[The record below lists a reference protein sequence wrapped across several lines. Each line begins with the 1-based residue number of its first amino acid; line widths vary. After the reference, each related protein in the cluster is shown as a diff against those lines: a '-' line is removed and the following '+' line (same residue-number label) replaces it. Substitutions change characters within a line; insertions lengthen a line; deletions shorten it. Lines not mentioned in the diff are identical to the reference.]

1 MKRINLLE
9 FHNLFM
15 SQDISKDEIK
25 QFLEVHNL
33 KEHEFEDLSKLCEI
47 LKNAAMLAPHIFEN
61 YYINY
66 EIAQIGKEFDIL
78 RIGENS
84 VVNIEL
90 KSQKD
95 EPKILKQLE
104 QNYYYLS
111 FLQKEIYCFTF
122 ISETSEFY
130 YFDKNNEKLELINVK
145 TILEQ
150 IHEIKDAET
159 KIDDLFVPSNY
170 LVSPFNNTEA
180 FLKNE
185 YFLTKSQEEIKNKIV
200 KTIDDN
206 STKIF
211 SIEGKAGIGKT
222 LLAYDI
228 ARTLTD
234 KGHKVAIV
242 YCALSNDGI
251 DILKQNNWNI
261 ILIKDLPLKGIEQR
275 DVDIFIFDEAQ
286 RLYIDQVNGFIATNK
301 TLIFAH
307 DVQQRLN
314 KRNKA
319 EEVVAL
325 IKKAARDDNHYKIS
339 TKIRQNKEL
348 ASFIRKFFKLVKIAN
363 DEMKGNDYKDVSLHY
378 VIDNVEARYYIDY
391 LKTKGWNYIHLTAS
405 GINQNDKLR
414 EVEFSSRQSA
424 HKVIGQEFDNVV
436 VVISS
441 DFYYNDDKILKYKDT
456 SWHYNPIETLF
467 QAVSRT
473 RKKLKFV
480 IINNP
485 EVYKDC
491 MKIIHRE

>member
-25 QFLEVHNL
+25 QFLEIHNL
-33 KEHEFEDLSKLCEI
+33 KEHEFEDLNKLCEI
-47 LKNAAMLAPHIFEN
+47 LKNAARRAPHIFEN

-66 EIAQIGKEFDIL
+66 EIAQIGKVFDIL

-84 VVNIEL
+84 VVNVEL
-90 KSQKD
+90 KSKKD
-95 EPKILKQLE
+95 ESKILKQLE

-130 YFDKNNEKLELINVK
+130 YFDKNNEKLELINIE

-150 IHEIKDAET
+150 IREIKDTET

-211 SIEGKAGIGKT
+211 SIEGKAGTGKT

-242 YCALSNDGI
+242 
-251 DILKQNNWNI
+251 
-261 ILIKDLPLKGIEQR
+261 
-275 DVDIFIFDEAQ
+275 
-286 RLYIDQVNGFIATNK
+286 
-301 TLIFAH
+301 
-307 DVQQRLN
+307 
-314 KRNKA
+314 
-319 EEVVAL
+319 
-325 IKKAARDDNHYKIS
+325 HY
-339 TKIRQNKEL
+339 QMM
-348 ASFIRKFFKLVKIAN
+348 V
-363 DEMKGNDYKDVSLHY
+363 
-378 VIDNVEARYYIDY
+378 
-391 LKTKGWNYIHLTAS
+391 LT
-405 GINQNDKLR
+405 
-414 EVEFSSRQSA
+414 
-424 HKVIGQEFDNVV
+424 
-436 VVISS
+436 
-441 DFYYNDDKILKYKDT
+441 Y
-456 SWHYNPIETLF
+456 
-467 QAVSRT
+467 
-473 RKKLKFV
+473 
-480 IINNP
+480 
-485 EVYKDC
+485 
-491 MKIIHRE
+491 

>member
-1 MKRINLLE
+1 MPAL
-9 FHNLFM
+9 
-15 SQDISKDEIK
+15 
-25 QFLEVHNL
+25 
-33 KEHEFEDLSKLCEI
+33 
-47 LKNAAMLAPHIFEN
+47 HIFEN

-84 VVNIEL
+84 IVNIEL

-150 IHEIKDAET
+150 IREIKDTET
-159 KIDDLFVPSNY
+159 KLDDLFVPSNY

-185 YFLTKSQEEIKNKIV
+185 YFLTTNKEEIKNKIV

-211 SIEGKAGIGKT
+211 SIEGKAGTGKT

-242 YCALSNDGI
+242 HCALLNDGI

-307 DVQQRLN
+307 DVQQKLN
-314 KRNKA
+314 SKKEA
-319 EEVVAL
+319 DKVVAL
-325 IKKAARDDNHYKIS
+325 IQKAARDDNHYEIS

-348 ASFIRKFFKLVKIAN
+348 ASFIRKFFKLVKIAK
-363 DEMKGNDYKDVSLHY
+363 DEIKGNDYKDVSLHY
-378 VIDNVEARYYIDY
+378 VIDNVEARHYIDY

-441 DFYYNDDKILKYKDT
+441 DFYYNDGKILKYKDIN
-456 SWHYNPIETLF
+456 WHYNPIETLF

-485 EVYKDC
+485 EVYKAC
-491 MKIIHRE
+491 MKIIHREKTINSFQGCFYGKHP

>member
-9 FHNLFM
+9 FHNLFA

-47 LKNAAMLAPHIFEN
+47 LKNAAMFAPHIFEN

-145 TILEQ
+145 TILAK
-150 IHEIKDAET
+150 ICEIKDIKT

-200 KTIDDN
+200 KTIDNN
-206 STKIF
+206 SAKIF
-211 SIEGKAGIGKT
+211 SIEGKAGTGKT

-234 KGHKVAIV
+234 RGHKVAIV
-242 YCALSNDGI
+242 HCALSNDGI
-251 DILKQNNWNI
+251 DILKQNKWNI
-261 ILIKDLPLKGIEQR
+261 ILIKDLHSKGIEQI

-286 RLYIDQVNGFIATNK
+286 RLYLDQVNGFIATNK

-314 KRNKA
+314 SKKEA
-319 EEVVAL
+319 DKVVAL
-325 IKKAARDDNHYKIS
+325 IKTKAVSDDNHYEIS
-339 TKIRQNKEL
+339 TKIRHNKEL
-348 ASFIRKFFKLVKIAN
+348 ASFIRKFFQLARIRE
-363 DEMKGNDYKDVSLHY
+363 DEMKGDSYKDISFYY
-378 VIDNVEARYYIDY
+378 VTDNNNAKIYIEY
-391 LKTKGWNYIHLTAS
+391 LKEQGWEHIYLTTSNYTSENLDS
-405 GINQNDKLR
+405 VRFG
-414 EVEFSSRQSA
+414 SMQSA
-424 HKVIGQEFDNVV
+424 HKAIGQEFNNVV
-436 VVISS
+436 VIITS
-441 DFYYNDDKILKYKDT
+441 DFYYDNNKLSYK
-456 SWHYNPIETLF
+456 SKSHYNPIETLF

-485 EVYKDC
+485 EVYKAC

>member
-1 MKRINLLE
+1 
-9 FHNLFM
+9 M
-15 SQDISKDEIK
+15 SRKFS
-25 QFLEVHNL
+25 
-33 KEHEFEDLSKLCEI
+33 
-47 LKNAAMLAPHIFEN
+47 
-61 YYINY
+61 
-66 EIAQIGKEFDIL
+66 
-78 RIGENS
+78 NS
-84 VVNIEL
+84 F
-90 KSQKD
+90 KK
-95 EPKILKQLE
+95 
-104 QNYYYLS
+104 NYYYLS

-130 YFDKNNEKLELINVK
+130 HFDTNNEKLELTNVE

-150 IHEIKDAET
+150 IREIKDIET
-159 KIDDLFVPSNY
+159 KIGDLFVPSNY

-185 YFLTKSQEEIKNKIV
+185 YFLTKSQEEIKTKIL
-200 KTIDDN
+200 KAIDDK
-206 STKIF
+206 TAKIF
-211 SIEGKAGIGKT
+211 SIEGRAGTGKT

-242 YCALSNDGI
+242 HCALSNDGI

-261 ILIKDLPLKGIEQR
+261 IFIKDLPLKGIEQR

-325 IKKAARDDNHYKIS
+325 IKKASRDDNHYKIS
-339 TKIRQNKEL
+339 TKIRQNKEI

-378 VIDNVEARYYIDY
+378 VIDNVEARHYIDY

-405 GINQNDKLR
+405 GINQNDRLR

-485 EVYKDC
+485 EVYKAC
-491 MKIIHRE
+491 MKIIHREKTINSFQGCFYGKHP

>member
-1 MKRINLLE
+1 M
-9 FHNLFM
+9 
-15 SQDISKDEIK
+15 
-25 QFLEVHNL
+25 
-33 KEHEFEDLSKLCEI
+33 CEI
-47 LKNAAMLAPHIFEN
+47 LKNAAMPALHIFEN

-84 VVNIEL
+84 IVNIEL

-150 IHEIKDAET
+150 IREIKDTET
-159 KIDDLFVPSNY
+159 KLDDLFVPSNY

-185 YFLTKSQEEIKNKIV
+185 YFLTTNKEEIKNKIV

-211 SIEGKAGIGKT
+211 SIEGKAGTGKT

-242 YCALSNDGI
+242 HCALLNDGI

-307 DVQQRLN
+307 DVQQKLN
-314 KRNKA
+314 SKKEA
-319 EEVVAL
+319 DKVVAL
-325 IKKAARDDNHYKIS
+325 IQKAARDDNHYEIS

-348 ASFIRKFFKLVKIAN
+348 ASFIRKFFKLVKIAK
-363 DEMKGNDYKDVSLHY
+363 DEIKGNDYKDVSLHY
-378 VIDNVEARYYIDY
+378 VIDNVEARHYIDY

-441 DFYYNDDKILKYKDT
+441 DFYYNDGKILKYKDIN
-456 SWHYNPIETLF
+456 WHYNPIETLF

-485 EVYKDC
+485 EVYKAC
-491 MKIIHRE
+491 MKIIHREKTINSFQGCFYGKHP

>member
-1 MKRINLLE
+1 MAKINLLE

-15 SQDISKDEIK
+15 SQDISKDEVK
-25 QFLEVHNL
+25 QFLEIHKL
-33 KEHEFEDLSKLCEI
+33 KEQEFEDLSKLCEI

-84 VVNIEL
+84 VVNVEL
-90 KSQKD
+90 KSKKD
-95 EPKILKQLE
+95 ESKILKQL
-104 QNYYYLS
+104 QKNYYYLS

-122 ISETSEFY
+122 ISNTSEFY
-130 YFDKNNEKLELINVK
+130 YFDKNNEKLELINVE

-150 IHEIKDAET
+150 IGEIKDTET

-185 YFLTKSQEEIKNKIV
+185 YFLTKSQEEIKTKIL
-200 KTIDDN
+200 KAIDDK
-206 STKIF
+206 TAKIF
-211 SIEGKAGIGKT
+211 SVEGKAGTGKT
-222 LLAYDI
+222 LLTYDI
-228 ARTLTD
+228 AKTLIER
-234 KGHKVAIV
+234 GYKVAIV
-242 YCALSNDGI
+242 HCALSNDGI

-261 ILIKDLPLKGIEQR
+261 ILIKDLRSKGIEQR
-275 DVDIFIFDEAQ
+275 DVDIFLFDEAQ
-286 RLYIDQVNGFIATNK
+286 RLYTDQVNGFIATNK

-307 DVQQRLN
+307 DVQQKLN
-314 KRNKA
+314 SKKEA
-319 EEVVAL
+319 DKVVAL
-325 IKKAARDDNHYKIS
+325 IQKATRDDNHYKIS

-348 ASFIRKFFKLVKIAN
+348 ASFIRKFFKLVKIAD

-378 VIDNVEARYYIDY
+378 VIDNVEARHYIDY
-391 LKTKGWNYIHLTAS
+391 LKIKGWNYIHLTAS

-436 VVISS
+436 VVITP
-441 DFYYNDDKILKYKDT
+441 DFCYNDDKILKYKDT
-456 SWHYNPIETLF
+456 GWHYNPIETLF
-467 QAVSRT
+467 QAVTRT

-485 EVYKDC
+485 EVYKAC
-491 MKIIHRE
+491 MEIIHRK

>member
-1 MKRINLLE
+1 M
-9 FHNLFM
+9 
-15 SQDISKDEIK
+15 
-25 QFLEVHNL
+25 
-33 KEHEFEDLSKLCEI
+33 CEI
-47 LKNAAMLAPHIFEN
+47 LKNAAMPALHIFEN

-84 VVNIEL
+84 IVNIEL

-150 IHEIKDAET
+150 IREIKDTET
-159 KIDDLFVPSNY
+159 KLDDLFVPSNY

-185 YFLTKSQEEIKNKIV
+185 YFLTTNKEEIKNKIV

-211 SIEGKAGIGKT
+211 SIEGKAGTGKT

-242 YCALSNDGI
+242 HCALLNDGI

-307 DVQQRLN
+307 DVQQKLN
-314 KRNKA
+314 SKKEA
-319 EEVVAL
+319 DKVVAL
-325 IKKAARDDNHYKIS
+325 IQKAARDDNHYEIS

-348 ASFIRKFFKLVKIAN
+348 ASFIRKFFKLVKIAK
-363 DEMKGNDYKDVSLHY
+363 DEIKGNDYKDVSLHY
-378 VIDNVEARYYIDY
+378 VIDNVEARHYIDY

-441 DFYYNDDKILKYKDT
+441 DFYYNDGKILKYKDIN
-456 SWHYNPIETLF
+456 WHYNPIETLF

-491 MKIIHRE
+491 MKIIHREKTINSFQGCFYGKHP

>member
-1 MKRINLLE
+1 MPAL
-9 FHNLFM
+9 
-15 SQDISKDEIK
+15 
-25 QFLEVHNL
+25 
-33 KEHEFEDLSKLCEI
+33 
-47 LKNAAMLAPHIFEN
+47 HIFEN

-185 YFLTKSQEEIKNKIV
+185 YFLTTNQEEIKNKIV
-200 KTIDDN
+200 KTIDN
-206 STKIF
+206 KSAKIF
-211 SIEGKAGIGKT
+211 SIEGKAGTGKT

-228 ARTLTD
+228 ARTLID

-242 YCALSNDGI
+242 HCALSNDGI
-251 DILKQNNWNI
+251 DILKQNKWNI

-307 DVQQRLN
+307 DVQQKLN
-314 KRNKA
+314 SKKEA
-319 EEVVAL
+319 DKVVAL
-325 IKKAARDDNHYKIS
+325 IQKAARDDNHYEIS

-378 VIDNVEARYYIDY
+378 VIDNVEARHYIDY

-414 EVEFSSRQSA
+414 EVKFSSRQSA

-473 RKKLKFV
+473 RKKLKIV
-480 IINNP
+480 IINNL
-485 EVYKDC
+485 EVYKAC

>member
-1 MKRINLLE
+1 MAKINVLE
-9 FHNLFM
+9 FHNHFI

-25 QFLEVHNL
+25 QFLAIHNL
-33 KEHEFEDLSKLCEI
+33 KEHEFEDLNKLCEI
-47 LKNAAMLAPHIFEN
+47 FKDEDIKAFSPHIFEN

-95 EPKILKQLE
+95 ESKILKQL
-104 QNYYYLS
+104 QKNYYYLS

-150 IHEIKDAET
+150 IREIKDTET

-185 YFLTKSQEEIKNKIV
+185 YFLTKNQEEIKNKIL
-200 KTIDDN
+200 KAIDDK
-206 STKIF
+206 TAKIF
-211 SIEGKAGIGKT
+211 SIEGKAGTGKT
-222 LLAYDI
+222 LLTYDI
-228 ARTLTD
+228 AKTLIERGYNVT
-234 KGHKVAIV
+234 IV
-242 YCALSNDGI
+242 HCALSNDGI
-251 DILKQNNWNI
+251 DILKQNWNI
-261 ILIKDLPLKGIEQR
+261 KCLPLKGIEQI
-275 DVDIFIFDEAQ
+275 DADIFIFDESQ
-286 RLYIDQVNGFIATNK
+286 RLSINQVNTFITTNK

-307 DVQQRLN
+307 DVKQRLN
-314 KRNKA
+314 RRNQA

-325 IKKAARDDNHYKIS
+325 IKKTARDDNHYEIN
-339 TKIRQNKEL
+339 TKIRQNKEI
-348 ASFIRKFFKLVKIAN
+348 ASFIRKFFNLVKIAS
-363 DEMKGNDYKDVSLHY
+363 DEMRGNDYKDISFHY
-378 VIDNVEARYYIDY
+378 TIDNVEARHYIDY

-405 GINQNDKLR
+405 GFNQNDKLR
-414 EVEFSSRQSA
+414 EVEFSSGQSA
-424 HKVIGQEFDNVV
+424 HKAIGQEFDNVV

-441 DFYYNDDKILKYKDT
+441 DFYYYDDKILKYKDA

-467 QAVSRT
+467 QAVTRT

-485 EVYKDC
+485 EVYKAC
-491 MKIIHRE
+491 MEIIHRK

>member
-1 MKRINLLE
+1 MAKINLLE
-9 FHNLFM
+9 FHNLFI

-25 QFLEVHNL
+25 QFLAIHNL
-33 KEHEFEDLSKLCEI
+33 KEHEFEDLNKLCEI
-47 LKNAAMLAPHIFEN
+47 FKDEDIKAFSPHIFEN

-95 EPKILKQLE
+95 ESKILKQL
-104 QNYYYLS
+104 QKNYYYLS

-150 IHEIKDAET
+150 IGEIKDTET

-185 YFLTKSQEEIKNKIV
+185 YFLTKSQEEIKTKIL
-200 KTIDDN
+200 KAIDDK
-206 STKIF
+206 TAKIF
-211 SIEGKAGIGKT
+211 SIEGKAGTGKT

-234 KGHKVAIV
+234 KGHKIAIV
-242 YCALSNDGI
+242 HCALSNDGI
-251 DILKQNNWNI
+251 DILKQNWNI
-261 ILIKDLPLKGIEQR
+261 KCLPLKGIEQI
-275 DVDIFIFDEAQ
+275 DADIFIFDESQ
-286 RLYIDQVNGFIATNK
+286 RLSINQVNTFITTNK

-307 DVQQRLN
+307 DVKQRLN
-314 KRNKA
+314 RRNQA

-325 IKKAARDDNHYKIS
+325 IKKTARDDNHYEIN
-339 TKIRQNKEL
+339 TKIRQNKEI
-348 ASFIRKFFKLVKIAN
+348 ASFIRKFFNLVKIAS
-363 DEMKGNDYKDVSLHY
+363 DEMRGNDYKDISFHY
-378 VIDNVEARYYIDY
+378 TIDNVEARHYIDY

-405 GINQNDKLR
+405 GFNQNDKLR
-414 EVEFSSRQSA
+414 EVEFSSGQSA
-424 HKVIGQEFDNVV
+424 HKAIGQEFDNVV

-441 DFYYNDDKILKYKDT
+441 DFYYYDDKILKYKDA

-467 QAVSRT
+467 QAVTRT

-485 EVYKDC
+485 EVYKAC
-491 MKIIHRE
+491 MEISHRK

>member
-1 MKRINLLE
+1 MPAL
-9 FHNLFM
+9 
-15 SQDISKDEIK
+15 
-25 QFLEVHNL
+25 
-33 KEHEFEDLSKLCEI
+33 
-47 LKNAAMLAPHIFEN
+47 HIFEN

-84 VVNIEL
+84 IVNIEL

-150 IHEIKDAET
+150 IREIKDTET
-159 KIDDLFVPSNY
+159 KLDDLFVPSNY

-185 YFLTKSQEEIKNKIV
+185 YFLTTNKEEIKNKIV

-211 SIEGKAGIGKT
+211 SIEGKAGTGKT

-242 YCALSNDGI
+242 HCALLNDGI

-307 DVQQRLN
+307 DVQQKLN
-314 KRNKA
+314 SKKEA
-319 EEVVAL
+319 DKVVAL
-325 IKKAARDDNHYKIS
+325 IQKAARDDNHYEIS

-348 ASFIRKFFKLVKIAN
+348 ASFIRKFFKLVKIAK
-363 DEMKGNDYKDVSLHY
+363 DEIKGNDYKDVSLHY
-378 VIDNVEARYYIDY
+378 VIDNVEARHYIDY

-441 DFYYNDDKILKYKDT
+441 DFYYNDGKILKYKDIN
-456 SWHYNPIETLF
+456 WHYNPIETLF

-480 IINNP
+480 IINNL
-485 EVYKDC
+485 EVYKAC
-491 MKIIHRE
+491 MKIIHREKTINSFQGCFYGKHP

>member
-1 MKRINLLE
+1 M
-9 FHNLFM
+9 
-15 SQDISKDEIK
+15 
-25 QFLEVHNL
+25 
-33 KEHEFEDLSKLCEI
+33 CEI
-47 LKNAAMLAPHIFEN
+47 LKNAAMPALHIFEN

-84 VVNIEL
+84 VVNVEL

-95 EPKILKQLE
+95 ESKILKQL
-104 QNYYYLS
+104 QKNYYYLS

-150 IHEIKDAET
+150 IREIKDAET

-185 YFLTKSQEEIKNKIV
+185 YFLTKNQEEIKNKIL
-200 KTIDDN
+200 KAIDDK
-206 STKIF
+206 TAKIF
-211 SIEGKAGIGKT
+211 SIEGKAGTGKT
-222 LLAYDI
+222 LLTYDI
-228 ARTLTD
+228 AKTLIERGYNVT
-234 KGHKVAIV
+234 IV
-242 YCALSNDGI
+242 HCALSNDGI
-251 DILKQNNWNI
+251 DILKQNWNI
-261 ILIKDLPLKGIEQR
+261 KCLPLKGIEQI
-275 DVDIFIFDEAQ
+275 DADIFIFDESQ
-286 RLYIDQVNGFIATNK
+286 RLSINQVNTFITTNK

-307 DVQQRLN
+307 DVKQRLN
-314 KRNKA
+314 RRNQA

-325 IKKAARDDNHYKIS
+325 IQKAARDDNHYEIN
-339 TKIRQNKEL
+339 TKIRQNKEI
-348 ASFIRKFFKLVKIAN
+348 ASFIRKFFNLVKIAK
-363 DEMKGNDYKDVSLHY
+363 DEIKGNDYKDVSLHY
-378 VIDNVEARYYIDY
+378 VIDNVEARHYIDY

-441 DFYYNDDKILKYKDT
+441 DFYYNDGKILKYKDIN
-456 SWHYNPIETLF
+456 WHYNPIETLF

-473 RKKLKFV
+473 RKKLKIV
-480 IINNP
+480 IINNL
-485 EVYKDC
+485 EVYKAC

>member
-9 FHNLFM
+9 FHNLFI

-25 QFLEVHNL
+25 QFLAIHNL
-33 KEHEFEDLSKLCEI
+33 KEHEFEDLNKLCEI
-47 LKNAAMLAPHIFEN
+47 FKDEDIKAFSPHIFEN

-95 EPKILKQLE
+95 ESKILKQL
-104 QNYYYLS
+104 QKNYYYLS

-150 IHEIKDAET
+150 IREIKNTET

-185 YFLTKSQEEIKNKIV
+185 YFLTKNQEEIKNKIL
-200 KTIDDN
+200 KAIDDN
-206 STKIF
+206 TAKIF
-211 SIEGKAGIGKT
+211 SVEGKAGTGKT

-234 KGHKVAIV
+234 KGHKIAIV
-242 YCALSNDGI
+242 HCALSNDGI
-251 DILKQNNWNI
+251 DILKQKNWNI

-307 DVQQRLN
+307 DVQQKLN
-314 KRNKA
+314 SKKEA
-319 EEVVAL
+319 DKVVAL
-325 IKKAARDDNHYKIS
+325 IQKAARDDSHYEIS
-339 TKIRQNKEL
+339 TKIRHNKEL
-348 ASFIRKFFKLVKIAN
+348 ASFIRKFFQLARIRE
-363 DEMKGNDYKDVSLHY
+363 DEMKGDSYKD
-378 VIDNVEARYYIDY
+378 
-391 LKTKGWNYIHLTAS
+391 
-405 GINQNDKLR
+405 
-414 EVEFSSRQSA
+414 
-424 HKVIGQEFDNVV
+424 
-436 VVISS
+436 IS
-441 DFYYNDDKILKYKDT
+441 FYYVTDNNNAKIYILNILKSKVG
-456 SWHYNPIETLF
+456 SIFILLHL
-467 QAVSRT
+467 
-473 RKKLKFV
+473 
-480 IINNP
+480 IIL
-485 EVYKDC
+485 V
-491 MKIIHRE
+491 KI